1 MSAIVC
7 RFVTRS
13 QREMRHEGLSACDGE
28 RGAVRRV
35 LALVLLVAIA
45 VVPRAEAREQAPPDH
60 AFWEGR
66 YSVTADGQRAEGWL
80 AYPTDIAPDTLLVFA
95 HGCCDPLPAS
105 WADLLAL
112 HHARHNGMV
121 VVAMDYRGP
130 VGGWNVGSGHADL
143 VAATID
149 LQRRFPITRTIV
161 WGVSMGGE
169 VSGMAVAERPD
180 LFDYWISSSGVLDL
194 PTQWAQQTFRAQIE
208 AETHGT
214 PVTAR
219 AAYERRSP
227 SALAPRMRGLRHAYV
242 VHGMGDTA
250 VPVSESQLM
259 ARSLRDA
266 GVATSTYTVATS
278 DGDVTLWWPM
288 FHAQTT
294 PIGPAG
300 HDWSTVALGQ
310 RIVLEIVA
318 GRAPDGGRSAQHV
331 WDSTSDF
338 MTP

>member
-1 MSAIVC
+1 MVGRIVV
-7 RFVTRS
+7 RA
-13 QREMRHEGLSACDGE
+13 QREMRHEGLGPWGGE

-35 LALVLLVAIA
+35 VALVLVVAA
-45 VVPRAEAREQAPPDH
+45 LAAPRADAKDAAPPEH
-60 AFWEGR
+60 AAWSGR
-66 YSVTADGQRAEGWL
+66 YSVIADGQRADGWL

-95 HGCCDPLPAS
+95 HGCCGPLPGN

-130 VGGWNVGSGHADL
+130 LGGWNVGSGHSDL
-143 VAATID
+143 IAATED
-149 LQRRFPITRTIV
+149 LQRRFPIKRTIV

-169 VSGMAVAERPD
+169 VSGMAVAARPD

-194 PTQWAQQTFRAQIE
+194 PTQWGQQTFRAQIE

-214 PVTAR
+214 PMTAR
-219 AAYERRSP
+219 AAYDRRSP
-227 SALAPRMRGLRHAYV
+227 VALARGMRGLRHAYV
-242 VHGMGDTA
+242 IHGMRDTA
-250 VPVSESQLM
+250 VPVSEAHLM
-259 ARSLRDA
+259 ARALRDA
-266 GVATSTYTVATS
+266 GVPASTYTVATS
-278 DGDVTLWWPM
+278 NGDVTLWWPM

-300 HDWSTVALGQ
+300 HDWSTIALAQ
-310 RIVLEIVA
+310 RVLLEIVA
-318 GRAPDGGRSAQHV
+318 GRAPDSGRSVQHV